1 MSFQANEVT
10 HRFLRFVLSM
20 TPIALAGLGVIASAC
35 NACGRNP
42 SSSSNAPSA
51 EAAAAN
57 AARTSAPADAGPV
70 AVRDVALWTHA
81 KDGNIEDLAALATH
95 EGAAGLVEAA
105 ADPELRATALR
116 AMGAAPG
123 YAQTPFLAQ
132 VAAGKSTD
140 DARLALD
147 ALIEIAER
155 VRRQDD
161 AEDAG
166 ELREAC
172 EQILALAK
180 DTKQPNDRRV
190 PAIRALR
197 MLPCPKTG
205 IPTELDAR

>member
-1 MSFQANEVT
+1 MAPV
-10 HRFLRFVLSM
+10 
-20 TPIALAGLGVIASAC
+20 TPIAFAAIVV
-35 NACGRNP
+35 ACGRHP
-42 SSSSNAPSA
+42 GAQTTEGA
-51 EAAAAN
+51 TAG
-57 AARTSAPADAGPV
+57 AARTSVPADAGPA
-70 AVRDVALWTHA
+70 AVRDVALWAHA
-81 KDGNIEDLAALATH
+81 KDGSEEDLAALATH

-105 ADPELRATALR
+105 ADPELRTTALR

-132 VAAGKSTD
+132 VAAGKSTA

-147 ALIEIAER
+147 ALFEIAAR

-172 EQILALAK
+172 EQILTLAQN
-180 DTKQPNDRRV
+180 TKEPYDRRV
-190 PAIRALR
+190 PAIRVLR

-205 IPTELDAR
+205 VPTDLDAR